1 MRLSAPTMVP
11 APRLTPR
18 VSRREWAWVV
28 VFALVVMAMTT
39 VPYLVAAGSQG
50 SNWRFGGF
58 LLAADDGNTYVA
70 NMGEGARGAWLFT
83 LPYSTEPQRGVFLYS
98 FYLFLGRLAGP
109 NHDTQVIA
117 YHAARVVFGV
127 TLLLASYLFMAEFLP
142 RISQRRL
149 GLLLVAVGGGLGWL
163 VALLFPGGLLG
174 WLPVDFISP
183 EAFSFLVLFGFPHL
197 ALARCLLL
205 LAVLAFWRGHG
216 VASGLALL
224 GVGLINPLSVIVV
237 WIVVAVY
244 LALSG
249 GVAWRRGG
257 LLALRGAWLR
267 EARSAL
273 ILGVLSAPI
282 VLYSIYLFTADAVLR
297 QWNAQNVLTSPPPLH
312 YLLAYGVWL
321 AAAVP
326 GWRVLWRRQPG
337 LALLAGGWVAVAP
350 ILLYLPIP
358 TQRRLIEA
366 VQLPLT
372 VLAVLGLT
380 VVLRRFRLWLMPAM
394 SVAVTPT
401 TILLWTAALLAARA
415 PAEPA
420 FHPADQIAAFAWL
433 AQNAQ
438 PGQAALS
445 AFDTGNVLP
454 AYAPLVSYIGH
465 GPETVFL
472 ADKLPR
478 VAAFFQSATPEAD
491 RRALLADGRIA
502 YVIFGPHERALG
514 DFNPAAARELQLRF
528 VMGDYSVYAVVR

>member
-1 MRLSAPTMVP
+1 MDLARRVTP
-11 APRLTPR
+11 A
-18 VSRREWAWVV
+18 VSRREWAWVLAV
-28 VFALVVMAMTT
+28 ALVFMAFTT
-39 VPYLVAAGSQG
+39 VPYLLAAASQN
-50 SNWRFGGF
+50 SAWRFGGF
-58 LLAADDGNTYVA
+58 LLAADDGNTYLA

-98 FYLFLGRLAGP
+98 FYLFLGHLAGP
-109 NHDTQVIA
+109 NHDTQVTV
-117 YHAARVVFGV
+117 YHAARVIFGV
-127 TLLLASYLFMAEFLP
+127 ALLLAAYRFLAEFLA
-142 RISQRRL
+142 RIRQRRL
-149 GLLLVAVGGGLGWL
+149 GLLLVAFGGGLGWM
-163 VALLFPGGLLG
+163 VALLFPAGLFG
-174 WLPVDFISP
+174 SLPVDFISP

-205 LAVLAFWRGHG
+205 LGVLAFWRGHG
-216 VASGLALL
+216 VLSGLALL

-237 WIVVAVY
+237 WMVVAVY

-249 GVAWRRGG
+249 SVQWRRAGR
-257 LLALRGAWLR
+257 ASLRGAWLR
-267 EARSAL
+267 DLRSAL

-282 VLYSIYLFTADAVLR
+282 VIYSIYVFTADPVMR
-297 QWNAQNVLTSPPPLH
+297 QWNAQNLLYSSSPLH

-321 AAAVP
+321 AVAVP
-326 GWRVLWRRQPG
+326 GWWVLWRRQPG

-350 ILLYLPIP
+350 LLLYLPIP
-358 TQRRLIEA
+358 TQRRLMEA

-380 VVLRRFRLWLMPAM
+380 VVLRRLRRWLMPA
-394 SVAVTPT
+394 VAMAVAPT
-401 TILLWTAALLAARA
+401 TLLLWTAALLAARV

-420 FHPADQIAAFAWL
+420 FHPADEVAAFSWL

-438 PGQAALS
+438 AGQAALS

-472 ADKLPR
+472 AAKQPR

-502 YVIFGPHERALG
+502 YVVVGPHEHALG
-514 DFNPAAARELQLRF
+514 DFNPAAAPYLRLRF
-528 VMGDYSVYAVVR
+528 EAGVYSVYEVVR